1 MKLKLTDLI
10 RQARRLESLSMSIYV
25 KLARQFAANEEL
37 HRFWMSMARHE
48 AGHVGAL
55 ELIEVMLREA
65 EVTPDMKRLT
75 TTTVAAEEVVE
86 RLHAEAERPL
96 TVERAFELAIE
107 LESTEVE
114 DLLLDLID
122 GLADEAQRSQ
132 AEQMLLHDLSDLS
145 LMIEK
150 YTGDDALLRRADALV
165 EKHVDRRDCR
175 ARR

>member
-1 MKLKLTDLI
+1 MKVKLTDLI

-25 KLARQFAANEEL
+25 KLARRFADNEEL
-37 HRFWMSMARHE
+37 HGFWMSMARHE

-55 ELIEVMLREA
+55 ELIEVMLQEA
-65 EVTPDMKRLT
+65 EISPDLERLT
-75 TTTVAAEEVVE
+75 ATTAAAGEVVE
-86 RLHAEAERPL
+86 RLHAEAEQPL
-96 TVERAFELAIE
+96 SIERAFELAVE

-150 YTGDDALLRRADALV
+150 YTGDDDLLQRADALV
-165 EKHVDRRDCR
+165 EKHVDRRDRR
-175 ARR
+175 ARG

>member
-10 RQARRLESLSMSIYV
+10 RQARRLESRSMAIYV
-25 KLARQFAANEEL
+25 KLARRFAENEEL

-65 EVTPDMKRLT
+65 EVTPDLQRLT
-75 TTTVAAEEVVE
+75 TTTTAAEEIVA
-86 RLHAEAERPL
+86 RLHAEAEGPL
-96 TVERAFELAIE
+96 TVTRAFELAIE

-150 YTGDDALLRRADALV
+150 YTGDDALLHRADALV
-165 EKHVDRRDCR
+165 ERHVDRRDCR